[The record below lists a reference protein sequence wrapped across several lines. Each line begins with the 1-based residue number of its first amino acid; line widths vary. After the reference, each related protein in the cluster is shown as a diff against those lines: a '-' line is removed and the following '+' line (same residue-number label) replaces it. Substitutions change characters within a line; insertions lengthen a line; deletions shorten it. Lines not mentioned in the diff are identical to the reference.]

1 MHKSLDSMKR
11 KFLKLD
17 RYSNQ
22 LEINFNGETRIPTTP
37 GLLVS
42 LIVYGVLI
50 AFATVRFIQLINK

>member
-11 KFLKLD
+11 KFMKLD

-22 LEINFNGETRIPTTP
+22 LEINFNGETHIPTTP

-42 LIVYGVLI
+42 LIVYVVLI
-50 AFATVRFIQLINK
+50 AFATVRFNQLINQ